1 MALGSRILIAAFTL
15 GVAAAQPAAAAEI
28 AVVLSS
34 DVPAWRAVSD
44 ALRVAAAGHTVTTY
58 DLHGSRSEADKV
70 FLGLK
75 DTASVIVAMGPLA
88 AQAAREIAAELPLVY
103 CMVHDPAGVAG
114 LAGSNVTGVAFSV
127 PMRNQLVAFR
137 AVNPKAARIGV
148 VYSADTLTRQLDD
161 ARKAA
166 SALHLELVL
175 RQVPSM
181 QAVPQ
186 AVRELLGGK
195 EAVDALWI
203 PTDPVVLADETRRFV
218 MQAAVQ
224 AGKPVYGSSSA
235 MVKEGALVSNSP
247 ELASI
252 GQSVGEL
259 VNRIARGEKAG
270 RLAVVVPRSEVV
282 INKKIAEQLGL
293 TIPEEALR
301 AAQRVF

>member
-1 MALGSRILIAAFTL
+1 MALGPRILIAVFTL
-15 GVAAAQPAAAAEI
+15 AVAAAQPAASAEI
-28 AVVLSS
+28 ALVLSS

-44 ALRVAAAGHTVTTY
+44 ALRAAAPGHVVTTY
-58 DLHGSRSEADKV
+58 DLHGSRPEADRV
-70 FLGLK
+70 LMELK
-75 DTASVIVAMGPLA
+75 GSAAVVVAMGPLA
-88 AQAAREIAAELPLVY
+88 AQAARELAAELPLVY
-103 CMVHDPAGVAG
+103 CMVHDPASVAG
-114 LAGSNVTGVAFSV
+114 LSGGNVTGVAFSV

-148 VYSADTLTRQLDD
+148 VYSSDALSRQLDD

-166 SALHLELVL
+166 SALHLDLVL
-175 RQVPSM
+175 RQVASM

-195 EAVDALWI
+195 DPVDALWI
-203 PTDPVVLADETRRFV
+203 PTDPLVLGDETRRFV

-224 AGKPVYGSSSA
+224 AGKPVYGSSAA

-247 ELASI
+247 ELSSI

-259 VNRIARGEKAG
+259 VNRIVRGEKPG

-282 INKKIAEQLGL
+282 INKKIADQLGL

>member
-1 MALGSRILIAAFTL
+1 LKAVLA
-15 GVAAAQPAAAAEI
+15 GVVGLASFAAASDPAAAAEV
-28 AVVLSS
+28 ALVLSS
-34 DVPAWRAVSD
+34 DVPAWRVVAD
-44 ALRVAAAGHTVTTY
+44 ELRAAAAGHTVTTY
-58 DLHGSRSEADKV
+58 DLRGSRPEADRV

-75 DTASVIVAMGPLA
+75 DSGAVVVAMGPLA

-103 CMVHDPAGVAG
+103 CMVHDPASVAG
-114 LAGSNVTGVAFSV
+114 LTGANVTGVAFSV

-137 AVNPKAARIGV
+137 AVNPRASRIGV
-148 VYSADTLTRQLDD
+148 VYSSAALTRQLEE
-161 ARKAA
+161 AKKAG
-166 SALHLELVL
+166 SALHLDLVL
-175 RQVPSM
+175 RQVSSM

-186 AVRELLGGK
+186 ALRDLLAGR

-203 PTDPVVLADETRRFV
+203 PTDPLVLADETRRFV

-224 AGKPVYGSSSA
+224 AGKPVYGSSAA

-252 GQSVGEL
+252 GQSAGEL
-259 VNRIARGEKAG
+259 VNRIARGEKPG

-282 INKKIAEQLGL
+282 INKKIADQLGL
-293 TIPEEALR
+293 TIPDEALK